1 MDKKSR
7 KVDLLSGSIVKG
19 MISFCIPIFIGQLLQ
34 QLYNAADAWVLGNYA
49 DNYSFA
55 AVSSGGNISFF
66 IIGFLTGLGAGGG
79 IVVSRY
85 YGEKDRKALDT
96 AIHSDIL
103 FGLICSVL
111 ATVLGLVLIPQ
122 LLRIMNTPAEVMP
135 YSLLYFRIIFGGITA
150 SVMYNCCMSVMQAI
164 GDSFHPLL
172 YLIFSSIL
180 NVVLDFVLVAHFN
193 MGVAGAAIATVF
205 SQGVSAV
212 LCLIHMSCFYKEFR
226 LVPAHIFR
234 WNGKVLGQI
243 LEQGLPMGVQNS
255 VISIGN
261 MVVQTN
267 INSFGPNAM
276 SGMGAYSKVE
286 GFVFIP
292 IMGISMAIPTFISQ
306 NLGAKQY
313 DRAKKGALL
322 GVVVGVILSELV
334 GVLFIMFDRL
344 ILRFFIDEES
354 VIQYGLMHVHVV
366 ALFYCLLAYSHL
378 TAGIMRG
385 CGKAIVPMITMLSI
399 WCVIRIIYVT
409 IAIQIIPKFTT
420 ISWCYPLTWT
430 LSSIV
435 FTIWL
440 LKNDWT
446 HNANISKEYSK

>member
-1 MDKKSR
+1 
-7 KVDLLSGSIVKG
+7 
-19 MISFCIPIFIGQLLQ
+19 
-34 QLYNAADAWVLGNYA
+34 
-49 DNYSFA
+49 
-55 AVSSGGNISFF
+55 
-66 IIGFLTGLGAGGG
+66 
-79 IVVSRY
+79 
-85 YGEKDRKALDT
+85 
-96 AIHSDIL
+96 
-103 FGLICSVL
+103 
-111 ATVLGLVLIPQ
+111 
-122 LLRIMNTPAEVMP
+122 
-135 YSLLYFRIIFGGITA
+135 
-150 SVMYNCCMSVMQAI
+150 
-164 GDSFHPLL
+164 
-172 YLIFSSIL
+172 
-180 NVVLDFVLVAHFN
+180 
-193 MGVAGAAIATVF
+193 
-205 SQGVSAV
+205 
-212 LCLIHMSCFYKEFR
+212 
-226 LVPAHIFR
+226 
-234 WNGKVLGQI
+234 
-243 LEQGLPMGVQNS
+243 MGVQNS

-322 GVVVGVILSELV
+322 GVVIGVILSELV

-344 ILRFFIDEES
+344 ILSFFIDEAS